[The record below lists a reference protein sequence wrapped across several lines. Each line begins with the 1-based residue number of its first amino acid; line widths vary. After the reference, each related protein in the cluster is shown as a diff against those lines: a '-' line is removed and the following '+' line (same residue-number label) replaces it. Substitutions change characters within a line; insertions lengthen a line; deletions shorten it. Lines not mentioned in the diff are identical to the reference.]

1 MCVCARRCPLW
12 LRFVWRSVCAAILQ
26 NIAEDAACT
35 RFGGLRALNLAI
47 RRTVLQLHGIAVRSR
62 LDAQQSKTRCGHTL
76 PEIFGLQEALP
87 VPTPRHLQPARHLS
101 ANDRHFAMRTPSK
114 VSVRCHHR
122 LGTLWRR
129 LGKMLSA
136 GDVWVQTCLGLGR
149 SFRELDGLTIRGWL
163 GFQVTV
169 AWLLVSFWRNLMTT
183 FLSPL
188 CC

>member
-1 MCVCARRCPLW
+1 MCC
-12 LRFVWRSVCAAILQ
+12 
-26 NIAEDAACT
+26 NIAEYCRRCCVHT
-35 RFGGLRALNLAI
+35 IRWLASFEPGNPQEGPPAPRH
-47 RRTVLQLHGIAVRSR
+47 RRSEQAGCSAIKA
-62 LDAQQSKTRCGHTL
+62 RCGHTL
-76 PEIFGLQEALP
+76 PEILGLQEALP